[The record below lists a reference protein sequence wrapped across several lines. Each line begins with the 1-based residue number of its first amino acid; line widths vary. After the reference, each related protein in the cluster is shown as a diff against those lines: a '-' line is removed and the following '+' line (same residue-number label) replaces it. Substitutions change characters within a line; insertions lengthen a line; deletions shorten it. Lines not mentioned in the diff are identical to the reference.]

1 MYENI
6 TPESIE
12 SSVLEDISLFDT
24 REGSFARTLI
34 SPVSYEIWKYYTAL
48 EGVPDMIFITED
60 SGQYID
66 KKAADFGIT
75 RKPGVKASG
84 SITLNGRA
92 GTVVP
97 AGKVFLTLDGLGFAL
112 DEQAVIP
119 AEGTVSGTI
128 TAQDVGEIYNVMA
141 GEISVQQSPL
151 SGLSS
156 FTAGETTGGADQE
169 TDAQLVARYYD
180 YIQKP
185 ATSGNVYQYEQW
197 AESVNGVGQAKIF
210 PLWAGNGTVKV
221 VISGQDYGV
230 ADPETVEACR
240 AYIESVRPIGAT
252 VTVESAVSLEI
263 RISAEVKLDS
273 TITVSDIK
281 PQFEKSVSDYLRNI
295 AFQKDSVVYNRILF
309 LLLDIDGVQDVT
321 SMTINGGTENIPIG
335 DTQIPELKD
344 VQLSSGSGQ
353 MQMEEFSWQL

>member
-6 TPESIE
+6 MPESIE
-12 SSVLEDISLFDT
+12 ANILDEITQFDT

-34 SPVSYEIWKYYTAL
+34 SPASYEIWKGYTAL

-84 SITLNGRA
+84 SITLNGRS

-97 AGKVFLTLDGLGFAL
+97 AGKVFLTTDGLGFTL
-112 DEQAVIP
+112 DEQAVIT
-119 AEGTVSGTI
+119 AEGTASGTI
-128 TAQDVGEIYNVMA
+128 TAQDVGESYNVAA

-151 SGLSS
+151 SGLAS
-156 FTAGETTGGADQE
+156 FSAGETTGGVDRE

-197 AESVNGVGQAKIF
+197 AESVNGVGQAKVF
-210 PLWAGNGTVKV
+210 PLWNGNGTVKV
-221 VISGQDYGV
+221 VVAGQDYGA

-240 AYIESVRPIGAT
+240 VYIESVRPIGAT
-252 VTVESAVSLEI
+252 VTVESAQPLK
-263 RISAEVKLDS
+263 ISIAATVKLDATV
-273 TITVSDIK
+273 TIGEIK
-281 PQFEKSVSDYLRNI
+281 PQFEQAAAAYLRGI
-295 AFQKDSVVYNRILF
+295 AFQKDEVIYNRLLF
-309 LLLDIDGVQDVT
+309 LLLDIDGVQDVP
-321 SMTINGGTENIPIG
+321 SMTVNGGTENIPIG
-335 DTQIPELKD
+335 DTQVPELETVSLTSD
-344 VQLSSGSGQ
+344 SARGRDALWP
-353 MQMEEFSWQL
+353 F